1 FGKFGEFN
9 YAAAARTP
17 DGKLAIAYIPDKR
30 SITIDV
36 GQLAGPSVAR
46 WYDPASGKFRPIEG
60 LPLPNRGSRQFTT
73 PGNNADGPG
82 NQDWVLLLEAG
93 L

>member
-1 FGKFGEFN
+1 M
-9 YAAAARTP
+9 
-17 DGKLAIAYIPDKR
+17 
-30 SITIDV
+30 
-36 GQLAGPSVAR
+36 GQLAGPAVVR

-60 LPLPNRGSRQFTT
+60 SPLPNRGNRQFTT